1 MLDYVKMI
9 NVVSFNARVFWINLA
24 REMSKVEEK
33 SPTKPRKGENQRKIQ
48 RHTCENL
55 RRILS

>member
-9 NVVSFNARVFWINLA
+9 NIVSFNARVFWINLA

-33 SPTKPRKGENQRKIQ
+33 SPTKPRKGENQQKIQ